1 MLNSAINI
9 YILNLKDRYM
19 DSQQNH
25 ESNSISSNNGH
36 ANHEPEMTNDQQ
48 EKDKIIISGYSQVN
62 EYQSNEENAT
72 IIAKEEAIDSKNQK
86 LTFWQRFNLKTKATL
101 LAVAIGTIPVLAI
114 GGVNYYLTE
123 QSLTKQ
129 EFKYQKTRAVT
140 VSNDLTQFA
149 KNNYQK
155 VMDLSRLPILTNPE
169 LSEKL
174 SKEEKEKALE
184 KFLKDGV
191 NSIVVIDAKTGNT
204 VLEGRE
210 ANREATIPNYSKIDY
225 WQEVVKTKE
234 PVINPLRISKAN
246 NLSSFFVAAPV
257 FHEKTGELLYV
268 IRTRTDASYIDN
280 LIRSSIKYRSEEV
293 GDQGEPKYLVTD
305 QNNKVFVSEKP
316 EEIDQDIN
324 KFFPKFSTL
333 KTAQKSEVAFD
344 VSPINQEKYVVA
356 YTPLQNVDGLP
367 TQDWSIIVADKVS
380 TAFAPQRY
388 LLLTFTLGTLLTAL
402 GVAILAAY
410 LANRVTQPIIN
421 AAHAVEQIGDG
432 ELDTRIEVTGND
444 EIAKLG
450 SNINRMVDQIQTLL
464 VEQEEATRQRLEA
477 QQDSKQQQLIAEKER
492 QQQQQLQN
500 ELMRLL
506 SDIEEATNG
515 NLTVRAEIS
524 DGQIGIVA
532 DFFNAIIESLRDIVT
547 QVKQTTQQVNLSLS
561 GDEKSIQEL
570 AQQSQGQAQ
579 QIQQVLNSVEAMAQS
594 IQQVSA
600 NAQAAAQAARESSQT
615 AQLSGDAMDN
625 TVNSIL
631 QLRDTVGETT
641 KKVKRLGESSQQISK
656 VISLINQIA
665 LQTNLLAI
673 NASIEAARA
682 GEEGRG
688 FAVVAEEVG
697 QLAAQ
702 SAAATKEIEKI
713 VETIQRETS
722 AVVEAMEVG
731 TAQVVEGTN
740 LAESTKESLGKIV
753 VVSRQIDDLL
763 QSISQTTV
771 SQADTSKSVTQLMEE
786 VAQVSQKTSDSSIQV
801 SHSLQQTAQKANQL
815 QESVDT
821 FKLS

>member
-1 MLNSAINI
+1 
-9 YILNLKDRYM
+9 M
-19 DSQQNH
+19 DSKQNH
-25 ESNSISSNNGH
+25 ESNSIGYDKSQEKNENELGTH
-36 ANHEPEMTNDQQ
+36 QQ
-48 EKDKIIISGYSQVN
+48 ENEQIIISGYSPVN
-62 EYQSNEENAT
+62 EYQSSINNS
-72 IIAKEEAIDSKNQK
+72 SKTSQDKPKNSKQSSFTQGLK
-86 LTFWQRFNLKTKATL
+86 LKTKATL
-101 LAVAIGTIPVLAI
+101 LAVAVGIVPILAI
-114 GGVNYYLTE
+114 GGINYYLTE
-123 QSLTKQ
+123 KSLTKQ

-155 VMDLSRLPILTNPE
+155 VIDLSQLPILTNSE
-169 LSEKL
+169 LFQTL
-174 SKEEKEKALE
+174 TKEEKEQALE

-191 NSIVVIDAKTGNT
+191 NSIVLIDAKTADT
-204 VLEGRE
+204 LLEARTPDKK
-210 ANREATIPNYSKIDY
+210 ATIPNYSKIDY
-225 WQEVVKTKE
+225 WQDVVETNK
-234 PVINPLRISKAN
+234 PVINPLRISKATF
-246 NLSSFFVAAPV
+246 LSSFFVAAPV
-257 FHEKTGELLYV
+257 FDEQTGELLYV

-280 LIRSSIKYRSEEV
+280 LIRSSIKNRSQEV
-293 GDQGEPKYLVTD
+293 GDKDEPKYLVSD
-305 QNNKVFVSEKP
+305 KNNKVFVSENP
-316 EEIDQDIN
+316 QEIDQEI
-324 KFFPKFSTL
+324 KQFFPTFSEL
-333 KTAQKSEVAFD
+333 KTNQKTDVAFD
-344 VSPINQEKYVVA
+344 VSSINQEKYVVA
-356 YTPLQNVDGLP
+356 YAPLQNIEGLP
-367 TQDWSIIVADKVS
+367 TQDWSILVADKVS
-380 TAFAPQRY
+380 TVFAPQRY

-402 GVAILAAY
+402 GVAVLAAY
-410 LANRVTQPIIN
+410 LANRVTQPIIK
-421 AAHAVEQIGDG
+421 AAQAVEKIGEG
-432 ELDTRIEVTGND
+432 ELDTRIEVQGND
-444 EIAKLG
+444 EIAILG
-450 SNINRMVDQIQTLL
+450 SNINQMVEQIQTLL

-477 QQDSKQQQLIAEKER
+477 QQESQQQQLIAEQER
-492 QQQQQLQN
+492 QQQQHLQN
-500 ELMRLL
+500 ELIRLL
-506 SDIEEATNG
+506 SDIEEATKG

-524 DGQIGIVA
+524 EGHIGIVA

-561 GDEKSIQEL
+561 GDEQSIQEL
-570 AQQSQGQAQ
+570 AQQSQRQAQ

-615 AQLSGDAMDN
+615 AQISGDAMDN
-625 TVNSIL
+625 TVNSIV
-631 QLRDTVGETT
+631 QLRDTVAETT

-713 VETIQRETS
+713 VETIQRETT

-731 TAQVVEGTN
+731 TAQVVEGTH
-740 LAESTKESLGKIV
+740 LAESTKESLQGIV
-753 VVSRQIDDLL
+753 AVSRHIDELL

-786 VAQVSQKTSDSSIQV
+786 VAQVSQKTSYSSIEV
-801 SHSLQQTAQKANQL
+801 SHSLQKTAQIANQL

>member
-1 MLNSAINI
+1 
-9 YILNLKDRYM
+9 M
-19 DSQQNH
+19 DSKQNR
-25 ESNSISSNNGH
+25 ESNSIASNNGH
-36 ANHEPEMTNDQQ
+36 DNNQNEIINDQQ
-48 EKDKIIISGYSQVN
+48 DKEKIIIGGYSQVN
-62 EYQSNEENAT
+62 EYQSNETDTLERDENL
-72 IIAKEEAIDSKNQK
+72 SSNQK
-86 LTFWQRFNLKTKATL
+86 NIPFWQRFNLKTKATL
-101 LAVAIGTIPVLAI
+101 LAIALGTVPVLAI
-114 GGVNYYLTE
+114 GGINYYLTE

-129 EFKYQKTRAVT
+129 ELKYQKTRAVT

-149 KNNYQK
+149 KTNYQQ
-155 VMDLSRLPILTNPE
+155 VIDLSNLPLLTNPE
-169 LSEKL
+169 LSQALTKQ
-174 SKEEKEKALE
+174 EKEKALE
-184 KFLKDGV
+184 SFLKNGI

-204 VLEGRE
+204 LLEGRE
-210 ANREATIPNYSKIDY
+210 KDREETIPNYSKIDY

-257 FHEKTGELLYV
+257 FHERTGELLYV

-280 LIRSSIKYRSEEV
+280 LIRSSIKSRSQEV
-293 GDQGEPKYLVTD
+293 GDKDDPKYLVAD
-305 QNNKVFVSEKP
+305 NNNKVFVSENSK
-316 EEIDQDIN
+316 EIDQEIN
-324 KFFPKFSTL
+324 KFFPEFSTL
-333 KTAQKSEVAFD
+333 KTDQKTQVTFD
-344 VSPINQEKYVVA
+344 VSTIDKEKYVVA
-356 YTPLQNVDGLP
+356 YSPLQNIDGLP

-388 LLLTFTLGTLLTAL
+388 LLLTFTAGTLLTAL

-410 LANRVTQPIIN
+410 LANRFTQPIIN
-421 AAHAVEQIGDG
+421 AAQAVEQIGDG
-432 ELDTRIEVTGND
+432 ELDTRIEVKGND
-444 EIAKLG
+444 ELAKLG
-450 SNINRMVDQIQTLL
+450 SNINRMVQQIQTLL

-477 QQDSKQQQLIAEKER
+477 QQDSQQQQLIAEQER

-500 ELMRLL
+500 ELIRLL

-532 DFFNAIIESLRDIVT
+532 DFFNAIIENLRDIVT
-547 QVKQTTQQVNLSLS
+547 QVKQTTQQVNSSLS

-600 NAQAAAQAARESSQT
+600 NAQEAAQAARESSQT
-615 AQLSGDAMDN
+615 AELSGDAMDN

-713 VETIQRETS
+713 VETIQRETT

-740 LAESTKESLGKIV
+740 LAESTKKSLGKIV
-753 VVSRQIDDLL
+753 TVSRHIDELL

-771 SQADTSKSVTQLMEE
+771 SQADTSQSVTQLMEE
-786 VAQVSQKTSDSSIQV
+786 VAQVSQKTSCSSIEV
-801 SHSLQQTAQKANQL
+801 SQSLQKTAKMANQL
-815 QESVDT
+815 QDSVDT

>member
-1 MLNSAINI
+1 MES
-9 YILNLKDRYM
+9 K
-19 DSQQNH
+19 QNQ
-25 ESNSISSNNGH
+25 EFDAMSSNNSQADH
-36 ANHEPEMTNDQQ
+36 HNETLNNQTDNEQ
-48 EKDKIIISGYSQVN
+48 IIISGYSSVN
-62 EYQSNEENAT
+62 EYQSNNENSEKLISENT
-72 IIAKEEAIDSKNQK
+72 TESKDIPFLQK
-86 LTFWQRFNLKTKATL
+86 FNLKTKATL
-101 LAVAIGTIPVLAI
+101 LAVTLGIVPVLAI
-114 GGVNYYLTE
+114 GGINYYLTDNA
-123 QSLTKQ
+123 LTKQ
-129 EFKYQKTRAVT
+129 ELQYQKTVAVNL
-140 VSNDLTQFA
+140 SDDLRQFA
-149 KNNYQK
+149 QTNYQQ
-155 VMDLSRLPILTNPE
+155 VIDLSNLPLLTNPE
-169 LSEKL
+169 LFQTIN
-174 SKEEKEKALE
+174 KEDKEKALGN
-184 KFLKDGV
+184 FLKNGI
-191 NSIVVIDAKTGNT
+191 NSIVVIDAKTGQT
-204 VLEGRE
+204 LLEGRE
-210 ANREATIPNYSKIDY
+210 ESRKATIPDYSQIDY

-280 LIRSSIKYRSEEV
+280 LISSSIQSRSEQV
-293 GDQGEPKYLVTD
+293 GDQHTHKYLVAD
-305 QNNKVFVSEKP
+305 KNNKVFVSKNP
-316 EEIDQDIN
+316 EEIDQEI
-324 KFFPKFSTL
+324 KQFFPQSPTL
-333 KTAQKSEVAFD
+333 QTNKKTDVTFD
-344 VSPINQEKYVVA
+344 VSTIDQEKYVVA
-356 YTPLQNVDGLP
+356 YAPLQNIDGLP

-380 TAFAPQRY
+380 TVFAPQRY
-388 LLLTFTLGTLLTAL
+388 LLLTFALGTLLTAL
-402 GVAILAAY
+402 GVAILAVY
-410 LANRVTQPIIN
+410 LANRFTKPIVD
-421 AAHAVEQIGDG
+421 AAQAVEKIGDG
-432 ELDTRIEVTGND
+432 ELDTRIEVKGKD

-450 SNINRMVDQIQTLL
+450 SNINRMVQQIQTLL
-464 VEQEEATRQRLEA
+464 VEQEETTRQRLEA
-477 QQDSKQQQLIAEKER
+477 QQDSQQQQLIAEQER

-500 ELMRLL
+500 ELLRLL

-524 DGQIGIVA
+524 DGHIGIVA

-547 QVKQTTQQVNLSLS
+547 QVKQTTQQVNSSLS

-570 AQQSQGQAQ
+570 AQQSQGQAL

-594 IQQVSA
+594 IQQISA

-615 AQLSGDAMDN
+615 AELSGDAMDN

-713 VETIQRETS
+713 VETIQSETS

-731 TAQVVEGTN
+731 TAQVVEGTH
-740 LAESTKESLGKIV
+740 LAENTKESLGKIV
-753 VVSRQIDDLL
+753 TVSRHIDELL

-786 VAQVSQKTSDSSIQV
+786 VAQVSQKTSDSSIEV
-801 SHSLQQTAQKANQL
+801 SQSLQKTAKMANKL
-815 QESVDT
+815 QDSVDT

>member
-1 MLNSAINI
+1 
-9 YILNLKDRYM
+9 M
-19 DSQQNH
+19 DSKQNH
-25 ESNSISSNNGH
+25 ESNSTGYDNSH
-36 ANHEPEMTNDQQ
+36 DKNDNEQ
-48 EKDKIIISGYSQVN
+48 IIISGYSSVN
-62 EYQSNEENAT
+62 EYQSEANSEDESKTGEENHLNN
-72 IIAKEEAIDSKNQK
+72 KKVP
-86 LTFWQRFNLKTKATL
+86 FWQKFNLKTKATL
-101 LAVAIGTIPVLAI
+101 LAVAIGIVPVLAI
-114 GGVNYYLTE
+114 GGMNYYLTK
-123 QSLTKQ
+123 QSLTQQ
-129 EFKYQKTRAVT
+129 EFKYQKTRAIT

-149 KNNYQK
+149 KNNYQQII
-155 VMDLSRLPILTNPE
+155 DLSNLPILTNSQ
-169 LSEKL
+169 LSQSLTKQ
-174 SKEEKEKALE
+174 EKEKALE
-184 KFLKDGV
+184 KFLQDGV
-191 NSIVVIDAKTGNT
+191 NSIVIIDAKTGDSL
-204 VLEGRE
+204 LEAR
-210 ANREATIPNYSKIDY
+210 NPDQEATIPNYSQIDY

-234 PVINPLRISKAN
+234 SVINPLRISKAN
-246 NLSSFFVAAPV
+246 SLSSFFVAAPV
-257 FHEKTGELLYV
+257 FDEKTGELLYV

-280 LIRSSIKYRSEEV
+280 LIRSSIKSRSEEIDEQSDV
-293 GDQGEPKYLVTD
+293 KYLVSD
-305 QNNKVFVSEKP
+305 KNNKVFVSENPK
-316 EEIDQDIN
+316 EIDQDV
-324 KFFPKFSTL
+324 KQFFPAFSDL
-333 KTAQKSEVAFD
+333 KTNQKTGVAFD
-344 VSPINQEKYVVA
+344 VSPIDQEKYVVGYA
-356 YTPLQNVDGLP
+356 PLQNIDGLP

-380 TAFAPQRY
+380 TAFAAQRY
-388 LLLTFTLGTLLTAL
+388 LLLTFAIGSLVTAL

-410 LANRVTQPIIN
+410 LANRLTKPIIN
-421 AAHAVEQIGDG
+421 AAQAVEKIGEG
-432 ELDTRIEVTGND
+432 ELDTRIEVQGRD
-444 EIAKLG
+444 ELATLG
-450 SNINRMVDQIQTLL
+450 SNINRMVTQIQSLL

-477 QQDSKQQQLIAEKER
+477 QQENKQQQLIVEQER
-492 QQQQQLQN
+492 KQQEHLQN

-506 SDIEEATNG
+506 NDIEDATQG

-524 DGQIGIVA
+524 DGHIGIVA

-547 QVKQTTQQVNLSLS
+547 QVKQTTQQVNVSLS
-561 GDEKSIQEL
+561 GDEQSIQEL
-570 AQQSQGQAQ
+570 AQESQRQAQ
-579 QIQQVLNSVEAMAQS
+579 QIQQALNSVEAMGQS

-615 AQLSGDAMDN
+615 AQISGDAMDS
-625 TVNSIL
+625 TVDSIL
-631 QLRDTVGETT
+631 QLRDTVAQTT

-713 VETIQRETS
+713 VETIQHETT

-740 LAESTKESLGKIV
+740 LAENTRESLEAIV
-753 VVSRQIDDLL
+753 AVSRHIDELL

-786 VAQVSQKTSDSSIQV
+786 VAQVSQKTSHSSTQV
-801 SHSLQQTAQKANQL
+801 SQSLQQTAQIANQL

>member
-1 MLNSAINI
+1 M
-9 YILNLKDRYM
+9 
-19 DSQQNH
+19 
-25 ESNSISSNNGH
+25 SSNNGH
-36 ANHEPEMTNDQQ
+36 TNNETELINDQK
-48 EKDKIIISGYSQVN
+48 ETDKIIISGYSQVN
-62 EYQSNEENAT
+62 EYQSNENNSSIT
-72 IIAKEEAIDSKNQK
+72 TNGKIP
-86 LTFWQRFNLKTKATL
+86 FWQKFNLKTKATL
-101 LAVAIGTIPVLAI
+101 LAIAVGIVPVLAI
-114 GGVNYYLTE
+114 GGINYYLIE
-123 QSLTKQ
+123 NSLTKQ
-129 EFKYQKTRAVT
+129 EISFQKTRAVT
-140 VSNDLTQFA
+140 ISNDLMEFA
-149 KNNYQK
+149 KNNYQQ
-155 VMDLSRLPILTNPE
+155 VIDLSNLPILTNPE
-169 LSEKL
+169 LFQAL
-174 SKEEKEKALE
+174 SKQEKEKALE
-184 KFLKDGV
+184 KFLKDGI

-204 VLEGRE
+204 LLEGRE
-210 ANREATIPNYSKIDY
+210 ENREETIPNYTEIDY
-225 WQEVVKTKE
+225 WQEVVTTKE

-257 FHEKTGELLYV
+257 FDETTGEILYV

-280 LIRSSIKYRSEEV
+280 LIRSNIENRSEAV
-293 GDQGEPKYLVTD
+293 GDQDELKYLVAD
-305 QNNKVFVSEKP
+305 NNNKVFVSENPK
-316 EEIDQDIN
+316 EIDQDIN
-324 KFFPKFSTL
+324 KFFPKFSEL
-333 KTAQKSEVAFD
+333 KTEQQTTVDFD
-344 VSPINQEKYVVA
+344 LSTIDREKYVVA
-356 YTPLQNVDGLP
+356 YSPLQNIDGLP

-402 GVAILAAY
+402 GIAILAAY
-410 LANRVTQPIIN
+410 LANRFTQPIIN
-421 AAHAVEQIGDG
+421 AAQAVEQIGEG
-432 ELDTRIEVTGND
+432 ELDTRIEVKGND

-450 SNINRMVDQIQTLL
+450 SNINRMVEQIQTLL

-477 QQDSKQQQLIAEKER
+477 QQDSQQQQLIAEQER

-500 ELMRLL
+500 ELIRLL

-532 DFFNAIIESLRDIVT
+532 DFFNAIIENLRDIVT
-547 QVKQTTQQVNLSLS
+547 QVKHTTQQVNSSLS

-570 AQQSQGQAQ
+570 AQQSQQQAQ

-615 AQLSGDAMDN
+615 AELSGDAMDN

-713 VETIQRETS
+713 VETIQRETT

-753 VVSRQIDDLL
+753 TVSRHIDELL

-786 VAQVSQKTSDSSIQV
+786 VAQVSQKTSDSSMEV
-801 SHSLQQTAQKANQL
+801 SQSLQKTAQMANQL
-815 QESVDT
+815 QDSVDT

>member
-1 MLNSAINI
+1 MII
-9 YILNLKDRYM
+9 YRVGYM
-19 DSQQNH
+19 DSQQNN
-25 ESNSISSNNGH
+25 ESNFITSNNGH
-36 ANHEPEMTNDQQ
+36 ANNETELSHDQK
-48 EKDKIIISGYSQVN
+48 ETEKIIISGYSQVN
-62 EYQSNEENAT
+62 DYQSNSNDGSEN
-72 IIAKEEAIDSKNQK
+72 ENNLNLSSKK
-86 LTFWQRFNLKTKATL
+86 PPFWQRFNLKTKATL
-101 LAVAIGTIPVLAI
+101 LAIALGTVPVLAI
-114 GGVNYYLTE
+114 GGINYNLTNN
-123 QSLTKQ
+123 SLTKQ
-129 EFKYQKTRAVT
+129 ELKYQKTRAVT
-140 VSNDLTQFA
+140 ISNDLMNFA
-149 KNNYQK
+149 KTNYQQ
-155 VMDLSRLPILTNPE
+155 VIDLSNLPILSNPE
-169 LSEKL
+169 LFQSLTKQ
-174 SKEEKEKALE
+174 EKEKALE
-184 KFLKDGV
+184 NFLKNGI
-191 NSIVVIDAKTGNT
+191 NSIVVIDAKTGKT
-204 VLEGRE
+204 LLEGRE
-210 ANREATIPNYSKIDY
+210 KDREETIPDYSEIDY

-257 FHEKTGELLYV
+257 FHNKTGELLYV

-280 LIRSSIKYRSEEV
+280 LIRSSIKSRSKEV
-293 GDQGEPKYLVTD
+293 GDQDDPKYLVAD
-305 QNNKVFVSEKP
+305 NNNKIFVSENP
-316 EEIDQDIN
+316 EEIDQEI
-324 KFFPKFSTL
+324 KQFFPEFSTL
-333 KTAQKSEVAFD
+333 KTDKKTEVTFD
-344 VSPINQEKYVVA
+344 VSTIDQEKYLVA
-356 YTPLQNVDGLP
+356 YSPLQNIDGLP

-388 LLLTFTLGTLLTAL
+388 LLLTFTVGTLLTAL
-402 GVAILAAY
+402 GVALLAAY
-410 LANRVTQPIIN
+410 LANRFTKPIIN
-421 AAHAVEQIGDG
+421 AAQAVEQIGEG
-432 ELDTRIEVTGND
+432 ELDTRLEVKGND
-444 EIAKLG
+444 ELAKLG
-450 SNINRMVDQIQTLL
+450 SNINRMVQQIQTLL

-477 QQDSKQQQLIAEKER
+477 QQDSQQQQLIAEQER

-500 ELMRLL
+500 ELIRLL

-532 DFFNAIIESLRDIVT
+532 DFFNAIIENLRDIVT
-547 QVKQTTQQVNLSLS
+547 QVKQTTQQVNSSLS

-570 AQQSQGQAQ
+570 AQQSQQQAQ

-615 AQLSGDAMDN
+615 AELSGDAMDN

-740 LAESTKESLGKIV
+740 LAETTKESLGKIV
-753 VVSRQIDDLL
+753 IASRQIDELL

-786 VAQVSQKTSDSSIQV
+786 VAQVSQTTSDSSTEV
-801 SHSLQQTAQKANQL
+801 SHSLQKTAQMADQL
-815 QESVDT
+815 QKSVDT